1 MKTLQ
6 KIFLARM
13 AQRPILMARA
23 LIGKGPVLE
32 TRRGGLNWRLD
43 LREGID
49 FSIFLLGAFERDT
62 VQWYRKQIRPGDT
75 VLDIGA
81 NIGAHTLPMADAV
94 GPSGRIIAVEPTEY
108 AFAKLTANLGLN
120 VGIIN
125 RVTPIQAFLTDGSEK
140 ELPASIYSSWPLEED
155 EDLHAQHH
163 GRMQTTAGAKATT
176 VNDLLAQQDVT
187 AVNLVKLDVDGF
199 EGQVLGGASLLFSK
213 FRPVFVMELA
223 PYHLAEHGTSLS
235 KLLDIFKK
243 ADYEFRGLNSNEVIP
258 MDEGYLQTEIP
269 PGSGW
274 NITARPIE
282 RSTGAAG

>member
-13 AQRPILMARA
+13 AQRPILAART
-23 LIGKGPVLE
+23 LMGKGPVLK
-32 TRRGGLNWRLD
+32 TRRGGLSWRLD

-62 VQWYRKQIRPGDT
+62 VHWYRKQIRPGDT

-81 NIGAHTLPMADAV
+81 NIGAHTLPMAEAV

-108 AFAKLTANLGLN
+108 AFGKLTANLGLN
-120 VGIIN
+120 NEIMT

-140 ELPASIYSSWPLEED
+140 ELPTSIYSSWPLEKD
-155 EDLHAQHH
+155 EGLHAQHH

-176 VNDLLAQQDVT
+176 VNDLLAQLEVT

-213 FRPVFVMELA
+213 FRPIFVMELA
-223 PYHLAEHGTSLS
+223 PYHLAEHGTTLLT
-235 KLLDIFKK
+235 LLDIFKM
-243 ADYEFRGLNSNEVIP
+243 ADYEFRGLKDNKVIP
-258 MDEGYLQTEIP
+258 MDEGYLRTKIP
-269 PGSGW
+269 SGSGW
-274 NITARPIE
+274 NITARPIW
-282 RSTGAAG
+282 RSTGAAV